1 MKKLIVIDS
10 YLTSTKKREYTK
22 RTNRILEN
30 IGFDI
35 MLVAHYPICIEI
47 QFMVDY
53 FIFDKNQTLDPV
65 EDALITGSKVHM
77 IIHLYEYS
85 MVDIDWLFVRI
96 CLMLFIRRDK
106 GI

>member
-1 MKKLIVIDS
+1 
-10 YLTSTKKREYTK
+10 
-22 RTNRILEN
+22 
-30 IGFDI
+30 

-47 QFMVDY
+47 QFMVD

-65 EDALITGSKVHM
+65 EDAPITGSKVHM

-96 CLMLFIRRDK
+96 CLMLFNSQR
-106 GI
+106 